1 MLWRSF
7 DQPAR
12 RMPAGFVHPSRPTSA
27 SQVPAGEG
35 WLHEIKHDG
44 YRLLIR
50 KAGERVRLYTRRGY
64 DWTDRYPAV
73 TSAAAVLKA
82 NSAIID
88 GELVCL
94 KPNGMSCFDT
104 LHSRTADGRAI
115 LFAFDVIELDGADLK
130 PLPLIE
136 RKAMLAELIAKSSRG
151 EINALRIAC
160 GLQISEHGTGD
171 GAALFRAAC
180 RMGLEGIVSKKMS
193 STYRPGPKACRSWIK
208 VRNPKAPGYLRVR
221 DGLDG

>member
-7 DQPAR
+7 NQPAR
-12 RMPAGFVHPSRPTSA
+12 RLPAGFVRPSRPTEA
-27 SQVPAGEG
+27 AKVPAGEG

-44 YRLLIR
+44 YRLMIR
-50 KAGERVRLYTRRGY
+50 KTRDRVRLYTRRGY

-73 TSAAAVLKA
+73 TGAGAALKA
-82 NSAIID
+82 DSAMID

-94 KPNGMSCFDT
+94 NANGVSCFHT
-104 LHSRTADGRAI
+104 LHSRTNDREAM
-115 LFAFDVIELDGADLK
+115 LFAFDLLELDGEDLK
-130 PLPLIE
+130 PRPLIE
-136 RKAMLAELIAKSSRG
+136 RKAMLAELIATSTRG
-151 EINALRIAC
+151 EINAVRIAC
-160 GLQISEHGTGD
+160 GMQINEHDTGD

-180 RMGLEGIVSKKMS
+180 RMGLEGIVSKKMA